1 MCTWVSACSVG
12 DGKLLYFPKHL
23 RDRIKEG
30 TLWDYA
36 DTNLINDPD
45 SHSQICA
52 YYGVSVDQVHKYEF
66 RPMDRQFIVDSVCG
80 SLPMDRNQIE
90 TKMRRVDCRRLAPPE
105 LIFKKIVHPFKLPF
119 RKPTKQD
126 LSLLQKWASVGASV
140 GNSVRDSVRAS
151 VRASVGASV
160 GDSVKASVGASVWD
174 SVRASVW
181 DSVRGSVR
189 DSVRASV
196 GASVWGSVWDSV
208 EAYIGSFFK
217 LPRKAWLYTETI
229 PGKGYPFQAAV
240 DLWERGLV
248 PSFDGTLW
256 RLHSGPMA
264 EIVWTKKAMR

>member
-126 LSLLQKWASVGASV
+126 LSLLQKW
-140 GNSVRDSVRAS
+140 DSVRAS
-151 VRASVGASV
+151 VRASVW
-160 GDSVKASVGASVWD
+160 DSVWD
-174 SVRASVW
+174 SV
-181 DSVRGSVR
+181 G
-189 DSVRASV
+189 
-196 GASVWGSVWDSV
+196 
-208 EAYIGSFFK
+208 AYIGSFFK

>member
-126 LSLLQKWASVGASV
+126 LSLLQKW
-140 GNSVRDSVRAS
+140 DSVRAS
-151 VRASVGASV
+151 VRDSV
-160 GDSVKASVGASVWD
+160 GDSVWD
-174 SVRASVW
+174 SVRY
-181 DSVRGSVR
+181 
-189 DSVRASV
+189 SV
-196 GASVWGSVWDSV
+196 GA
-208 EAYIGSFFK
+208 YISSFFNLK
-217 LPRKAWLYTETI
+217 KWKYIDHRE
-229 PGKGYPFQAAV
+229 GENPFQCCI
-240 DLWERGLV
+240 DLWEKGLV
-248 PSFDGTLW
+248 PSFDGKTW
-256 RLHSGPMA
+256 RLHAGRKA
-264 EIVWTKKAMR
+264 KIVYEISEEDLMKEGE

>member
-126 LSLLQKWASVGASV
+126 LSLLQKW
-140 GNSVRDSVRAS
+140 DSVR
-151 VRASVGASV
+151 
-160 GDSVKASVGASVWD
+160 D

-181 DSVRGSVR
+181 DSVWGSVR
-189 DSVRASV
+189 DSVGYSVGDSV
-196 GASVWGSVWDSV
+196 GASVWDSV